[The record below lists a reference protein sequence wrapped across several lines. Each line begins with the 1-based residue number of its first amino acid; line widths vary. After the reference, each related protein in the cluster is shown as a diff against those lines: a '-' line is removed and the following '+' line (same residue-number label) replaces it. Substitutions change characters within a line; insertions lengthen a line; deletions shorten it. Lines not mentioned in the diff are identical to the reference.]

1 MQKASWQELPAERM
15 GDLISRQMLS
25 GGNATVGRFLLTRGA
40 VIPRHAHANE
50 QYSVILSGRV
60 RFVFD
65 DRHEDVAAGEILF
78 IPGNVPHSIEALED
92 SVDLDFFAPRREDW
106 IRREDS
112 YLRKIGPD
120 RAQGQR

>member
-1 MQKASWQELPAERM
+1 MEKTSWRELPAESM

-25 GGNATVGRFLLTRGA
+25 GGNATVGRFLLSRGA
-40 VIPRHAHANE
+40 VIPRHSHASE
-50 QYSVILSGRV
+50 QYSVILSGAV

-65 DRHEDVAAGEILF
+65 DRQVDVAAGEILY
-78 IPGNVPHSIEALED
+78 IPGNEPHSIEALED

-112 YLRKIGPD
+112 YLRKIA
-120 RAQGQR
+120 AQVE

>member
-1 MQKASWQELPAERM
+1 MQKASWQDLPAERM

-25 GGNATVGRFLLTRGA
+25 GGNATVGRFLLARGA
-40 VIPRHAHANE
+40 VIPRHSHTNE
-50 QYSVILSGRV
+50 QYSVILSGVV
-60 RFVFD
+60 RFLFD
-65 DRHEDVAAGEILF
+65 DRHVDVAAGEILF

-112 YLRKIGPD
+112 YLRKIGPE
-120 RAQGQR
+120 GV